1 MHYNFAAE
9 SFHTEKV
16 CSRLPSTEMQF
27 YSKNGHFAFLSP
39 PFWEGGLDAMA
50 LYAVDFRLIG
60 KSVVNFLLV
69 IMKLFSLSATAEVLR
84 VNIE

>member
-1 MHYNFAAE
+1 
-9 SFHTEKV
+9 
-16 CSRLPSTEMQF
+16 
-27 YSKNGHFAFLSP
+27 
-39 PFWEGGLDAMA
+39 MA